1 VSALR
6 SSLDKLWE
14 RAVSSTVLLPSWVKA
29 CERAEVSFLTFSLEG
44 AAAELLPWAMRWTEA
59 LARVSEDGWK

>member
-1 VSALR
+1 
-6 SSLDKLWE
+6 
-14 RAVSSTVLLPSWVKA
+14 LLPSWVKA